1 VIGLP
6 RDVAITA
13 LLRAGYRVK
22 LNPGLARPDAA
33 VGPGQVASQQPA
45 AGSLPAYG
53 STVTLTLTDGSDL
66 RVTIP
71 EPWQLPTGG

>member
-1 VIGLP
+1 MTVF
-6 RDVAITA
+6 
-13 LLRAGYRVK
+13 
-22 LNPGLARPDAA
+22 ARPDAA

-45 AGSLPAYG
+45 AGSLTAYG